1 MICSRYYSKLNA
13 DPCLTNIKPFA
24 NITSHSQFPDEREI
38 LFMTGSV
45 FRLDNIREDQGINII
60 HLTLV
65 SEEEHDLNHLFARI
79 RKEIGGEK

>member
-1 MICSRYYSKLNA
+1 
-13 DPCLTNIKPFA
+13 
-24 NITSHSQFPDEREI
+24 
-38 LFMTGSV
+38 MTGSV